1 MVGAREGRSRHIRG
15 DVVVLTGVIVLGVTS
30 LNELPLLLGAALEN
44 VFFDKQR
51 TRGTFA
57 LRRILEF
64 NIPRI

>member
-44 VFFDKQR
+44 VF
-51 TRGTFA
+51 
-57 LRRILEF
+57 ILTNNKLGELLHQEES
-64 NIPRI
+64 